1 MPWHSSSGQSPYALT
16 LIVWKEY
23 ALTLGVWKANAVA
36 HLVPTVAICLDT
48 HRPEWGAA
56 LSSAKNV
63 ILTGAK
69 EASEAYRRMGSV
81 I

>member
-36 HLVPTVAICLDT
+36 HLVRTVAICLDT

-56 LSSAKNV
+56 L
-63 ILTGAK
+63 
-69 EASEAYRRMGSV
+69 
-81 I
+81 